1 MNRAMNRAAAR
12 NGPGAMVTLRE
23 IAPLRAALARW
34 RGAGETIGL
43 VPTMGGLHRGHLALV
58 EAARRQCARVV
69 ATIFVNPKQFDVAA
83 DLASYPS
90 DIVRDSDLLAQA
102 GADILF
108 APAPDQIYPPGFAT
122 TVSVAGLT
130 DCLCGAARPGHFDG
144 VATVVSKLLLQAA
157 PGRAYFGEKD
167 YQQLLVVRRMVRDL
181 DIPARIESVA
191 TVRDRDGLALS
202 SRNFKLSPGARE
214 IAPALF
220 QTLGRIAAELA
231 TGATAAP
238 VLERGRG
245 ALRAAGFARVDYLD
259 LRDGETLAALD
270 TAVPGSRVFAAAW
283 LGEVRLIDN
292 LAVA

>member
-1 MNRAMNRAAAR
+1 MNRAAAR

-214 IAPALF
+214 TAPALF

-231 TGATAAP
+231 AGATAAP

-245 ALRAAGFARVDYLD
+245 ALRAAGFTRVDYFD